1 MRHRPCPEC
10 GGYGSVRIRPTHT
23 HTHTHNLIVINC
35 PCCEGSGEEAQ

>member
-10 GGYGSVRIRPTHT
+10 DGYGSVHVRSTHA
-23 HTHTHNLIVINC
+23 HHLITIYR